1 MIAPIAAWSS
11 DSGSDTEEVLQT
23 VAFSFPF
30 LSASGSVA
38 EVEY

>member
-1 MIAPIAAWSS
+1 MSPSRLR

-23 VAFSFPF
+23 VAFHAAF
-30 LSASGSVA
+30 LSASGSMP